1 MAAKLRSVTEATS
14 KIMPIIPRYALSQTL
29 THVHIEVCIP
39 HVRVSTSTLELVI
52 DDKELHLYAP
62 PAYLLKL
69 ILPQRVVDEDLV
81 EESLANAV
89 TGGGGD
95 GEASVSKRLVE
106 ETVSNGLQPSQP
118 DVCQDETTQLW
129 TKEDLPKLQYNPEK
143 NHGTLVIILRK
154 EQDGHWEDLDLLGRL
169 QHRAPHRGQVDDVV
183 PGASGKSKPLVN
195 VIEEQLE
202 KSGAVDRID
211 DTDVMDD
218 LLSIQKTRP
227 SYGLFQHYSS
237 VFRDYAREGLA
248 HEMLECPNPDEMY
261 ENEDMSEALETNR
274 REMRLEVEN
283 DKFDPDR
290 YLADLNI
297 SEEGDMIFDS
307 AMKMVPHW
315 IAASTMQSS
324 VDTTNT
330 FFSSEESHFLATLP
344 TQINNIPTLTS
355 EQQRSAYLSLLDVLI
370 AYAYDH
376 RTTDGDATVE
386 SSWTV
391 MILSPSLSWLESYNP
406 PYDTVAEVVRWCI
419 RRTLIYPYL
428 RSYTLAKTLV
438 KDVCQI
444 LLRGRRTVIRCLLQ
458 LHRIL
463 EKSEAHYLFNKLYID
478 PLIGWM
484 QQCEEKEVQD
494 FGREVHEMLS
504 DGDGDGTLGKECL
517 DLGLVELEE
526 SFLAYDD
533 DSSSSEEDD
542 ESVDYESDDESGGD
556 TLSTTDVE
564 STEAKRTVFLQVQS
578 LGIAAATTSTAGG
591 DTPHRSS
598 ALLDYNI
605 GLQPSTLEVSKDVLS
620 NDVDEMKDER
630 KLVELTQSL
639 DFEQSKKRMVEET

>member
-1 MAAKLRSVTEATS
+1 
-14 KIMPIIPRYALSQTL
+14 MPIIPRYTLSQTL

-106 ETVSNGLQPSQP
+106 ETVSNGLQPSQL

-218 LLSIQKTRP
+218 LVSVQKTRP

-307 AMKMVPHW
+307 AMKMSRISSQHYQRK
-315 IAASTMQSS
+315 STISQ
-324 VDTTNT
+324 
-330 FFSSEESHFLATLP
+330 
-344 TQINNIPTLTS
+344 TLTS

-428 RSYTLAKTLV
+428 RSYTLARTLV

-517 DLGLVELEE
+517 NLGLVELEE

-620 NDVDEMKDER
+620 NDVDEMKDEG
-630 KLVELTQSL
+630 KLVELMQSL